1 MGLRDDILSSA
12 VARQEA
18 ELKAGAIAVL
28 GTSDTSSDLPEAPSA
43 PGAPSAPVLDPEA
56 SEALARSKLLE
67 FSKDELTMLKGLTSA
82 ALQKVLSNGADKDKI
97 SAAKLVV
104 AMQKLET
111 DKYVELRGQ
120 AISAG
125 KGNTTLNVFADAD
138 FLGKVAAS
146 AGDFRAKL
154 AAAQAVKA
162 EVLE

>member
-18 ELKAGAIAVL
+18 ELKAGVIAVL
-28 GTSDTSSDLPEAPSA
+28 GTDTSGDLPEAPS
-43 PGAPSAPVLDPEA
+43 APSAPVLDPEA
-56 SEALARSKLLE
+56 SGALARSKLLE

-154 AAAQAVKA
+154 AAAQSVKA

>member
-12 VARQEA
+12 LDRQEA
-18 ELKAGAIAVL
+18 ELKAGAIAIL
-28 GTSDTSSDLPEAPSA
+28 GSDAQADLPAPPS
-43 PGAPSAPVLDPEA
+43 APSAPVLDPEA

-67 FSKDELTMLKGLTSA
+67 FSRDELTMLKGLTSA

-125 KGNTTLNVFADAD
+125 KSNTTLNVFADAD

-154 AAAQAVKA
+154 ASAQSVKA

>member
-1 MGLRDDILSSA
+1 MGLRDEILSSA
-12 VARQEA
+12 LERQEA

-28 GTSDTSSDLPEAPSA
+28 GAGTSVDLPALPSAPSA
-43 PGAPSAPVLDPEA
+43 PTLDPEA

-67 FSKDELTMLKGLTSA
+67 FSRDELTMLKGLTSA

-154 AAAQAVKA
+154 AVAQAVKA

>member
-28 GTSDTSSDLPEAPSA
+28 GAGTSVNLPALPSAPSA
-43 PGAPSAPVLDPEA
+43 PALDPEA

-67 FSKDELTMLKGLTSA
+67 FSKDELTTLKGLTSA

-125 KGNTTLNVFADAD
+125 KSSTTLNVFADAD

-154 AAAQAVKA
+154 AVKA